1 VPFNFEKHIS
11 VSVDKNGKFIGVPE
25 EWKKYGLDLDIDE
38 TKTVKTKNM
47 PDVVRTTDMPDKII
61 DLIKM
66 LSMTISQPEG
76 FKHVAHIEID
86 PS

>member
-1 VPFNFEKHIS
+1 M
-11 VSVDKNGKFIGVPE
+11 PE
-25 EWKKYGLDLDIDE
+25 
-38 TKTVKTKNM
+38 
-47 PDVVRTTDMPDKII
+47 VVRTSDIPDKIL